1 MLRSRRVWRRLQV
14 TRRKTWSTNWL
25 NTTDILT
32 KLKSATERSS
42 RRSMLISQRQMFS
55 HKVISINK
63 IEKNFS
69 QYFVRCIVDYRGR
82 FFISPFSSF
91 SIVYSYLCGQPRSNA
106 PHTPRI
112 VLLGPTGSGKGVQ
125 AALLANKYNIVN
137 GMESIFIY
145 CVLL

>member
-1 MLRSRRVWRRLQV
+1 MYMHRNFLGNWCKLMEYKNSMILDCKIHILFMQTFTTQLLTGLQMLRSRRVWRRLQV

-55 HKVISINK
+55 HKVILINK

-69 QYFVRCIVDYRGR
+69 QYFVRCIVDYPGR
-82 FFISPFSSF
+82 FFISHFHPF
-91 SIVYSYLCGQPRSNA
+91 P
-106 PHTPRI
+106 
-112 VLLGPTGSGKGVQ
+112 
-125 AALLANKYNIVN
+125 
-137 GMESIFIY
+137 
-145 CVLL
+145 